1 MKTARPVELSR
12 VKNACLCDGE
22 RGVVVMEGRGGAVG
36 LSEGYIMLLSQFAS
50 FRVGHIVPSL
60 DITDVLI

>member
-22 RGVVVMEGRGGAVG
+22 RGVGVGG
-36 LSEGYIMLLSQFAS
+36 LSEGYIMLLNQFAS

-60 DITDVLI
+60 D

>member
-22 RGVVVMEGRGGAVG
+22 RRVGVGMGGLG
-36 LSEGYIMLLSQFAS
+36 EGYIMLLNQFGS
-50 FRVGHIVPSL
+50 FRVGLIVPSL
-60 DITDVLI
+60 D

>member
-22 RGVVVMEGRGGAVG
+22 RGVGGRGG
-36 LSEGYIMLLSQFAS
+36 LSEGYIMLLNQFAS

-60 DITDVLI
+60 D